1 MAVFKGLGGGF
12 MNNYSPYGRIHIS
25 YDNYG
30 PGVQRTVKM
39 TRREKLVLSLTA
51 GVIGLCIIMFHY
63 FGDLFVEI
71 ARKTPIMEYYND
83 SYILVNSVQI
93 FFSLFMI
100 VLPFAIGGMI
110 IKLFVQKDI
119 QLLPL
124 QKPNSGKMF
133 VAALG
138 ISFLTLVV
146 SNFVTSMFVLASEGL
161 GFQFDGG
168 TGVDPENF
176 EDFMWQV
183 LSTAIVPALAEE
195 FAVRGVVLQSLRRFG
210 DTFAII
216 TSAFIF
222 AIMHGNL
229 VQAPFALMLGLVMA
243 WLVIVTDSLWTGIA
257 IHFMNNLYATIVSAL
272 SVILPEIAYVA
283 IVAAVNVVGAVLG
296 LVAFIWFIDKYKKNV
311 RLNEPGGN
319 TKSAQKMYRRTA
331 FRYTVF
337 SLPMLA
343 ALIIM
348 FVEIGSNVHY
358 IG

>member
-1 MAVFKGLGGGF
+1 
-12 MNNYSPYGRIHIS
+12 MNQYSPYGRIHTS

-30 PGVQRTVKM
+30 TGAQNIVRM
-39 TRREKLVLSLTA
+39 TRREKLILSLTS
-51 GVIGLCIIMFHY
+51 GMIGLCIIMFHF
-63 FGDLFVEI
+63 FGDLFVGI
-71 ARKTPIMEYYND
+71 ARKTPIIKYYAD
-83 SYILVNSVQI
+83 SYVIVNTVQI

-110 IKLFVQKDI
+110 IKLFIQRDV

-124 QKPNSGKMF
+124 QKPNSKKMF

-146 SNFVTSMFVLASEGL
+146 SNFVTSMFILSAEGM

-168 TGVDPENF
+168 TAVDPENF
-176 EDFMWQV
+176 EDFLWQV

-195 FAVRGVVLQSLRRFG
+195 FAVRGVVLQSLRKFG

-216 TSAFIF
+216 TSAVIF

-229 VQAPFALMLGLVMA
+229 VQAPFALMLGLVIA

-257 IHFMNNLYATIVSAL
+257 IHFMNNLYATVVSAL
-272 SVILPEIAYVA
+272 SVIMPEIAYVA
-283 IVAAVNVVGAVLG
+283 VVAAINVVGAVLG
-296 LVAFIWFIDKYKKNV
+296 LIAFIWFIDKYKKNIT
-311 RLNEPGGN
+311 LNEPGGN
-319 TKSAQKMYRRTA
+319 TKYAQAKYRRTA
-331 FRYTVF
+331 FKYTVL
-337 SLPMLA
+337 SIPMLA

-348 FVEIGSNVHY
+348 FVEIGGNVHY